1 MKILKFKEYEK
12 NTLKGFIEVETP
24 TGMVIRGLTWHQKED
39 GEKVSEWVGLPA
51 REYTK
56 EDGSKAWANQLDFIT
71 RNLYWDFV
79 TAVLEA
85 LKAHLKA
92 EKQQEIQPTRHRAK
106 RREKRLFRSAS
117 LPIYYRIFSRR
128 LKYRSSK

>member
-1 MKILKFKEYEK
+1 MKILKFKEYAK

-24 TGMVIRGLTWHQKED
+24 QGMVIKGLTWHQKED
-39 GEKVSEWVGLPA
+39 GDKVSEWLGLPA

-56 EDGSKAWANQLDFIT
+56 EDGSKAWANQLDFVT

-85 LKAHLKA
+85 LKAHLDA
-92 EKQQEIQPTRHRAK
+92 EKLKEAWSGEEQPEQPAETP
-106 RREKRLFRSAS
+106 F
-117 LPIYYRIFSRR
+117 
-128 LKYRSSK
+128 